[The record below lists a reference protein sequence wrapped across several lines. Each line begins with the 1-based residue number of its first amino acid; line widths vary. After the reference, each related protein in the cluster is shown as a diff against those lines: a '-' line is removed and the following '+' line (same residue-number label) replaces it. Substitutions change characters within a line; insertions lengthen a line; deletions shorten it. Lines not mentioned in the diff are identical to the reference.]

1 MDWNFHCLYT
11 IIEKEIEMDLETFFA
26 ENKKCALAF
35 SGGTD
40 SVYLLYAAKSYGCD
54 IKAYYMQSPFQPAFE
69 FEDAKRIVKQLDID
83 LTVISYNILENE
95 QVRNNSINRCYFCK
109 RTIFE
114 KIIMQAKAD
123 GYSVIL
129 DGTNASDNVNDR
141 PGMKVLIELHVLS
154 PLKICG
160 ITKTDVRRLSKEA
173 GLFTYKKPSYACL
186 ATRIPSGHEITEADL
201 LKIEKSE
208 GILSEM
214 GFQNFRIRMYRYED
228 GVASLETEK
237 SQWKY
242 AYNNMDKIEKSLSQW
257 FDKVILENTY
267 RDTEIIL

>member
-1 MDWNFHCLYT
+1 
-11 IIEKEIEMDLETFFA
+11 MDLETFFA

-95 QVRNNSINRCYFCK
+95 QVRNNPINRCYFCK
-109 RTIFE
+109 KTIFE

-123 GYSVIL
+123 GYLVIL

-141 PGMKVLIELHVLS
+141 PGMKVLTELHVLS
-154 PLKICG
+154 PLRICG
-160 ITKTDVRRLSKEA
+160 ITKMDVRRLSKKA

-228 GVASLETEK
+228 GVAALETEK
-237 SQWKY
+237 IQWKY
-242 AYNNMDKIEKSLSQW
+242 AYNNMDKIEKSLSLW
-257 FDKVILENTY
+257 FDKVVLENTY
-267 RDTEIIL
+267 REAEIIL